1 MLGIIFLLKKLK
13 KADILPYNGIVY
25 KKQTGKFYFKNKL
38 IENLDELELRIMI
51 YLIDNESR
59 FVSLNELN
67 RLFES
72 GKSSETFASI
82 VRRRELTLTGLL
94 QKLSNLTNFPEK
106 ELIINRKN
114 LVDKRIKEIKF
125 PPSFIKINI

>member
-1 MLGIIFLLKKLK
+1 
-13 KADILPYNGIVY
+13 
-25 KKQTGKFYFKNKL
+25 
-38 IENLDELELRIMI
+38 
-51 YLIDNESR
+51 LIDNESR

-106 ELIINRKN
+106 ELIIYRKN
-114 LVDKRIKEIKF
+114 LVDKRIKEIRF
-125 PPSFIKINI
+125 SPSFIKVK